1 MNFISFEFFIF
12 LIVFFLIY
20 FISPQKIKKI
30 ILLIFSC
37 FYIGFYKKEFLI
49 FILGISLIFYLTGI
63 FMDKYKDNKKDILI
77 FSIVITIG
85 LLLYL
90 KFFTHIIT
98 RFDIR
103 NPMLNS
109 LSSKIYLPLGIS
121 FYTLQGIS
129 YIVDIYKGKYQ
140 LERNFFN
147 FLCYM
152 TFFPI
157 FLQGPISRYDQLSIQ
172 LKNLNG
178 FNYEEFCFGLQLML
192 WGVFKK
198 LVISNRLNMITNQI
212 FDNYTE
218 YTGVVILFSGMVY
231 ALELYTD
238 FSGAVDITRGI
249 AQSINIEV
257 IKNFNFPN
265 SATSIKDFWSRWHIS
280 LSTWLRDYIYIPLGG
295 NRKGKIRKYF
305 NIMIT
310 FLVSGIWHGVGLK
323 FLAWGG
329 VHGFYQVFSDIINSF
344 LKKIKIKIKYRE
356 FLTVISDNSNL
367 EKFIKKIVTFILVS
381 IAWIF
386 FRAPSGRIAYKM
398 IKKTNHHFFRV
409 ENFVHNIGLDKKD
422 FIVLFISL
430 IIMYII
436 ERMMQRFS
444 IRKKVASYFLP
455 IRWLIYIV
463 FIHWIAIFGI
473 YGEGYNPS
481 NFIYMGF

>member
-49 FILGISLIFYLTGI
+49 FILGISLVFYLTGI
-63 FMDKYKDNKKDILI
+63 LMDKYKDSKKCILI
-77 FSIVITIG
+77 FSIIITTG
-85 LLLYL
+85 MLLYL

-98 RFDIR
+98 RFDIQ
-103 NPMLNS
+103 NPILNS

-129 YIVDIYKGKYQ
+129 YIVDIYKEKYQ

-172 LKNLNG
+172 LKNLKK
-178 FNYEEFCFGLQLML
+178 FNYEEFCFGIQLLL
-192 WGVFKK
+192 WGLFKK
-198 LVISNRLNMITNQI
+198 LVISNRLNMLANQI
-212 FDNYTE
+212 FDNYNE
-218 YTGVVILFSGMVY
+218 YTGFIILLSGMIY

-249 AQSINIEV
+249 AQSMNIEV
-257 IKNFNFPN
+257 MKNFNFPN

-329 VHGFYQVFSDIINSF
+329 GFMDFT
-344 LKKIKIKIKYRE
+344 KY
-356 FLTVISDNSNL
+356 FQI
-367 EKFIKKIVTFILVS
+367 
-381 IAWIF
+381 
-386 FRAPSGRIAYKM
+386 
-398 IKKTNHHFFRV
+398 
-409 ENFVHNIGLDKKD
+409 
-422 FIVLFISL
+422 
-430 IIMYII
+430 
-436 ERMMQRFS
+436 
-444 IRKKVASYFLP
+444 
-455 IRWLIYIV
+455 
-463 FIHWIAIFGI
+463 
-473 YGEGYNPS
+473 
-481 NFIYMGF
+481 